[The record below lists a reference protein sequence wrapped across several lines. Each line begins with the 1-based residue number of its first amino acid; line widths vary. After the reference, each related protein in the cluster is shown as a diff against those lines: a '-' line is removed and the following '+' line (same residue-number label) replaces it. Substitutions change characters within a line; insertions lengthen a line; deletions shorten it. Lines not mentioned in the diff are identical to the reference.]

1 MQIAGQDA
9 QIRNVRQSIKKGMV
23 MPSEDR
29 RRTGIAPIL
38 SVKFNTTLASLGRVF
53 CGGRLYSGK
62 ENQLVAES

>member
-1 MQIAGQDA
+1 
-9 QIRNVRQSIKKGMV
+9 